1 MLSTISSGASLT
13 RIARNAQQSDSA
25 ATEVLDVAKRAGFS
39 LDEARVLLQRTQV
52 GSPAHEALRGL
63 ATRKLPEVD
72 ALIERAE
79 AMRAWLIT
87 AIGCSCN
94 TLDVCAL
101 FNEPDTPTT
110 PSRPPKP
117 LSITHV
123 CGPAAPA

>member
-1 MLSTISSGASLT
+1 VAGLESGQ
-13 RIARNAQQSDSA
+13 RRYGPA
-25 ATEVLDVAKRAGFS
+25 AVRRTEVLDVAKRAGFS
-39 LDEARVLLQRTQV
+39 LDEARVLLQRTEA

-63 ATRKLPEVD
+63 ATRKLPDVD

-94 TLDVCAL
+94 TLDVCAR

-110 PSRPPKP
+110 RSRPPKP
-117 LSITHV
+117 LMRHPGISRPRGRHV
-123 CGPAAPA
+123 